1 MKRFNKILCLI
12 QLDGAED
19 LLKKALQIAEQSSAS
34 LTLQVMLPGA
44 VSALA
49 AEQDNPE
56 QKVRQRLLSQLE
68 TSPALVKQIEALPIL
83 LCPGK
88 PVIEAVSAVVREG
101 FDLVLKEAEDPDWM
115 DRLMGSDDNHL
126 LRKCPC
132 PVWLFK
138 PGAPKPLKNIM
149 VALDFDHTEHPENVE
164 LNQTLAELGLS
175 LASSESADLH
185 LVSVY
190 ESLEAGMLSIWSE
203 EPEAFRRTL
212 ETAEYERKQ
221 KGMSDLKQALERKVG
236 KESYD
241 YIAPVTHLVQGL
253 PAKKLTEMAEQLDVD
268 LVIMGTLA
276 RSGLKGIVIGN
287 TAESVLG
294 ALKCS
299 VLTVKPSGFVSPL
312 MPD

>member
-12 QLDGAED
+12 QLDRAED

-203 EPEAFRRTL
+203 EPETFRRTL
-212 ETAEYERKQ
+212 ETVEYERKQ